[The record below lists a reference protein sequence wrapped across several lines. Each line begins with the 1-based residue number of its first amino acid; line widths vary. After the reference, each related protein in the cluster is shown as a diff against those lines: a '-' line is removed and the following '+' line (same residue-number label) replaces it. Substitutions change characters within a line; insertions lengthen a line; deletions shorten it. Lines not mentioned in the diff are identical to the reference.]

1 MDIKKIVQNSIKKL
15 QNDNEIPSGQKIND
29 KSVIMG
35 DGALLDSISIVNFF
49 MHIENEISKQKGKKF
64 IIKLQNIHK
73 LNKGKTSLLLGDF
86 TKVLKKII

>member
-49 MHIENEISKQKGKKF
+49 MHIENEISKQK
-64 IIKLQNIHK
+64 
-73 LNKGKTSLLLGDF
+73 
-86 TKVLKKII
+86 